1 MRAFGIMIIMEK
13 KKENKDRDNKS
24 INDNND
30 SNIF

>member
-13 KKENKDRDNKS
+13 KEENRDKDKKS
-24 INDNND
+24 INDND